1 MFACFL
7 PCKATNTNRIYIY
20 MCNVNSAKMH
30 VESLA
35 VSPLQ
40 DRL

>member
-7 PCKATNTNRIYIY
+7 PYKANTHRIYIY

-30 VESLA
+30 VESFG

-40 DRL
+40 DWL